1 MGVGA
6 TLSWLK
12 KGAWRWRER
21 GFEAISS
28 AMQNEFDAA
37 AADTGSDD
45 RAEGPAPFFKM
56 HGLGND
62 FVILDARRGKPFAAR
77 PVTPALARALG
88 NRRRGVGFD
97 QLIVIRDGAGG
108 AEALIEFFNPDGG
121 MSAACGNGTRCVADL
136 LMREARRNEIVLES
150 THALLPCERL
160 QNGLV
165 QVDMGPP
172 ELDWRKIP
180 LAEASDTVR
189 VDVKLG
195 PIDNPALWGPAAVNM
210 GNPHCIFFVE
220 DAEAEAVD
228 RLGPMIEHHPM
239 FPERTNVEFATVL
252 KPNRVRLRVWERGAG
267 ITEACGSGACA
278 TVVAGVRRGLLARRT
293 TVALDGGAL
302 EIEWRESDG
311 HVLMTGPTS
320 TVFAG
325 ALHPSFLQAAQ
336 AEAQA
341 EAGLDTATSAGSA
354 APREASLGG

>member
-1 MGVGA
+1 
-6 TLSWLK
+6 
-12 KGAWRWRER
+12 
-21 GFEAISS
+21 
-28 AMQNEFDAA
+28 MQNEFDAA
-37 AADTGSDD
+37 TAASQAGEAAGS
-45 RAEGPAPFFKM
+45 PAPFFKM

-77 PVTPALARALG
+77 PITPALARALG

-108 AEALIEFFNPDGG
+108 AEALIEFYNPDGG
-121 MSAACGNGTRCVADL
+121 MSGACGNGTRCAADL
-136 LMREARRNEIVLES
+136 LMRENGRNDILLES
-150 THALLPCERL
+150 THAQLPCTRL
-160 QNGLV
+160 PNGLV

-220 DAEAEAVD
+220 NAEAEAID

-239 FPERTNVEFATVL
+239 FPDRTNVEFASVV

-267 ITEACGSGACA
+267 VTEACGSGACA

-293 TVALDGGAL
+293 TVVLDGGAL

-311 HVLMTGPTS
+311 HVLMTGPTT

-325 ALHPSFLQAAQ
+325 ALHPSFLEAAD
-336 AEAQA
+336 AEAEA
-341 EAGLDTATSAGSA
+341 EAA
-354 APREASLGG
+354 AAAAKEASVGG